1 MKSVR
6 AACGLAIGAAA
17 LASIATITSAETL
30 PTKGAQYY
38 QKVCAKCHE
47 AGIGPLLLGRGLPPE
62 TFLYFARHGSGP
74 MPAFRTT
81 DIDDATLK
89 ELAIYLSNSSAP
101 AGAK

>member
-89 ELAIYLSNSSAP
+89 ELAVYLSNSSAP

>member
-38 QKVCAKCHE
+38 QKVWAKCHE